1 MKLINV
7 IKPTHVCNLS
17 CSYCYNDDERRPFMD
32 TETLEKVIEQT
43 FSLSRFIGGYKSV
56 EFIWHGGEPLLAPL
70 SYYEN
75 IAVLQEKYA
84 AQTLYSNIIQTNGT
98 LIKKEHLNL
107 FKKHG
112 FQVSLSIDGIKES
125 HDANRVF
132 RNGKGSFSRILETIN
147 KLRTNGFKIGCV
159 LVLNTKNIKKIKESY
174 AFFREHK
181 VGLNII
187 PLMKGGS
194 ANNVFNELALTQE
207 EYVEAWTS
215 LYDDWLSASN
225 EDYVDVSCFLH
236 TTRSV
241 ISGSCSSCIGMSQCG
256 IANLSTDPLGN
267 IYPCASL
274 TGNKNVC
281 YGNINE
287 KSLIDLFYSDTAVKW
302 RQRSSSVNCSK
313 CKWFHL
319 CHGGCPSRSYH
330 YYNGEYNIPD
340 HYCQSIKMI
349 YDHVESQILRFG
361 IKPGEIKPNH
371 LTDGFINVD
380 DLMLRR

>member
-32 TETLEKVIEQT
+32 IDTLEKVIEQT
-43 FSLSRFIGGYKSV
+43 FSLARFIGKYKSV

-70 SYYEN
+70 SFYERA
-75 IAVLQEKYA
+75 IAFQEEYA
-84 AQTLYSNIIQTNGT
+84 DKIPYSNIVQTNGT
-98 LIKKEHLNL
+98 TIKKEHLEFL
-107 FKKHG
+107 KKYK

-132 RNGKGSFSRILETIN
+132 KNGKGSFSRVLENVT
-147 KLRTNGFKIGCV
+147 KLRKNGFRIGCV
-159 LVLNTKNIKKIKESY
+159 LVLNRKNRENIKESY
-174 AFFREHK
+174 SFLRDNK
-181 VGLNII
+181 LGLNII

-194 ANNVFNELALTQE
+194 ATNIFNEIALTQA
-207 EYVEAWTS
+207 EYFETWS
-215 LYDDWLSASN
+215 LLYEDWLSAGS
-225 EDYVDVSCFLH
+225 EDYVDVSSFLH

-256 IANLSTDPLGN
+256 KANLSTDPLGN

-274 TGNKNVC
+274 TGNMDVC

-287 KSLIDLFYSDTAVKW
+287 HSLIDLFYSDTAIKW
-302 RQRSSSVNCSK
+302 RHRSSTEKCSK

-330 YYNGEYNIPD
+330 YYNGEYNTPD
-340 HYCQSIKMI
+340 HYCKSIKMM
-349 YDHVESQILRFG
+349 YDHVESQLLKFGITPGNVKPSHLNDGFVNVDELILR
-361 IKPGEIKPNH
+361 K
-371 LTDGFINVD
+371 
-380 DLMLRR
+380 

>member
-32 TETLEKVIEQT
+32 IDTLEKVIEQT
-43 FSLSRFIGGYKSV
+43 FSLARFIGKYKSV

-70 SYYEN
+70 SFYERA
-75 IAVLQEKYA
+75 IAFQEEYA
-84 AQTLYSNIIQTNGT
+84 DKIPYSNIVQTNGT
-98 LIKKEHLNL
+98 IIKKEHLKFL
-107 FKKHG
+107 KKYK

-132 RNGKGSFSRILETIN
+132 KNGKGSFSRVLENVT
-147 KLRTNGFKIGCV
+147 KLRKNGFRIGCV
-159 LVLNTKNIKKIKESY
+159 LVLNRKNRENIKESY
-174 AFFREHK
+174 SFLRENK
-181 VGLNII
+181 LGLNII
-187 PLMKGGS
+187 PLMKGGN
-194 ANNVFNELALTQE
+194 ATNIFNEIALTQA
-207 EYVEAWTS
+207 EYFETWS
-215 LYDDWLSASN
+215 LLYEDWLSADS
-225 EDYVDVSCFLH
+225 EDYVDVSSFLH

-256 IANLSTDPLGN
+256 KANLSTDPLGN

-274 TGNKNVC
+274 TGNMDVC

-287 KSLIDLFYSDTAVKW
+287 HSLIDLFYSDTAIKW
-302 RQRSSSVNCSK
+302 RHRSSTEKCSK

-330 YYNGEYNIPD
+330 YYNGEYNTPD
-340 HYCQSIKMI
+340 HYCKSIKMM
-349 YDHVESQILRFG
+349 YDHVESQLLKFG
-361 IKPGEIKPNH
+361 ITPGNVKPSH
-371 LTDGFINVD
+371 LNDGFINVD
-380 DLMLRR
+380 ELILRK